1 MNIHVVDDNESIT
14 QMLKKY
20 FTLLGH
26 ACTVSNS
33 GRNAL
38 TLIEDQKFDV
48 ILLDLAMPEFSG
60 RDIVSHLVKSGK
72 IKNTNIVVL
81 TASSPSM
88 DYEDE
93 LKEMGVHSILKKPID
108 PDSIMNHIQQFDKK
122 AGVVNN

>member
-20 FTLLGH
+20 FTLKGH

-122 AGVVNN
+122 AGGG